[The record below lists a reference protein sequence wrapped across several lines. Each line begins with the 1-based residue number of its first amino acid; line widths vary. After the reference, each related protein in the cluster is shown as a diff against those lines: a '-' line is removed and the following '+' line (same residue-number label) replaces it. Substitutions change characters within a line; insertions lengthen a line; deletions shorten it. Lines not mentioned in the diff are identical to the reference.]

1 MKKILLL
8 VFGILLLSGCQN
20 KEMLTFYENTKVG
33 DKTESYQLDLR
44 IYGNYDSKTYN
55 EIVKIDNYKETQYKI
70 DYISNQKEEII
81 EETNEETNELE
92 MPLRVDNASYRIDQ
106 KNYEQKDGVF
116 VEVESLMYTNPNAY
130 LEVLS
135 KASNVETLKEEK
147 IGLDS
152 YKTYSFKVNK
162 KDMEAILKDGALK
175 DLKLKSDVSA
185 KVWID
190 KDNRVY
196 KVIYY
201 LIEGK
206 DKVEINASFFRFN
219 IIKDMKNN
227 LR

>member
-92 MPLRVDNASYRIDQ
+92 MPLRVDNASYRIDK

>member
-8 VFGILLLSGCQN
+8 VFGILLLSGCQS

-92 MPLRVDNASYRIDQ
+92 MPLRVNNASYRIDK

-135 KASNVETLKEEK
+135 KASNVEELKEEK
-147 IGLDS
+147 IGLES
-152 YKTYSFKVNK
+152 YKTYSFKVK
-162 KDMEAILKDGALK
+162 KADMESILKDGALK

-196 KVIYY
+196 KGIYY

-227 LR
+227 IR

>member
-92 MPLRVDNASYRIDQ
+92 MPLRVDNASYRIDK

-135 KASNVETLKEEK
+135 KASNVEELKEEK
-147 IGLDS
+147 IGLES
-152 YKTYSFKVNK
+152 YKTYSFKVK
-162 KDMEAILKDGALK
+162 KADMESILKDGALK

-190 KDNRVY
+190 KDSRVY

-227 LR
+227 IR